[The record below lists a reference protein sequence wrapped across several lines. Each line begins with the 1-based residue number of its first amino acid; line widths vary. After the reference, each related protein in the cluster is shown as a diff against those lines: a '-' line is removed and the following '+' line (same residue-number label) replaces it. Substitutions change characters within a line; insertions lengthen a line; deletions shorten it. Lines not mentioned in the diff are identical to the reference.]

1 MAPGWP
7 DPERWSALRDGS
19 RCPVG
24 RTGRA
29 RSVPTLA
36 ASWVTLPAMTPL
48 PGYLCPVA
56 KRHAVEPFELP
67 MDERIA
73 FWEDSQPRG
82 GRPQRR
88 VRAGG
93 VERRLSGGARAWNRP
108 TRPRPYRYGK
118 GAVSLVGVVSSVDRT
133 STSPPT
139 SIVRFGRITTSL
151 WQVR

>member
-67 MDERIA
+67 MDVN
-73 FWEDSQPRG
+73 
-82 GRPQRR
+82 R
-88 VRAGG
+88 VAVALNRECAQ
-93 VERRLSGGARAWNRP
+93 VESR
-108 TRPRPYRYGK
+108 
-118 GAVSLVGVVSSVDRT
+118 DD
-133 STSPPT
+133 
-139 SIVRFGRITTSL
+139 
-151 WQVR
+151 